1 MKCGSVKKM
10 LDVSL
15 AKAVSEVELICL
27 YFASIDTVDLLSVYH
42 CHTGAKN
49 LMCQLNVHSACLTY
63 VVGFCVTG

>member
-1 MKCGSVKKM
+1 M

-15 AKAVSEVELICL
+15 EKAVSEVELIYL
-27 YFASIDTVDLLSVYH
+27 YFASIDTVDLLSVFYH